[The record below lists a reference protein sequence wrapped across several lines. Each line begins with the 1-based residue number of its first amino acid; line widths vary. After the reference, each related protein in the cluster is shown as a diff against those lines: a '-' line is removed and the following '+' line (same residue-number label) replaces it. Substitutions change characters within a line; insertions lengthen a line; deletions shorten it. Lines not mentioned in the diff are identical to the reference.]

1 MANAAILKLLK
12 NKFGKARA
20 VSGGN
25 YRVKCPTC
33 ESKNSGKMKR
43 YISPAWPM
51 SNCFICE
58 KLLKVSELL
67 TTESFAFV
75 ANYDVSSDEI
85 EEYPKAK
92 IYPFEKANFLHAI
105 PENEPVIEFM
115 KKDHLTDF
123 AYYSSLGIAY
133 IPIDGGINLEFDSG
147 YKINTADSLFFP
159 VCHNGKYVG
168 WQLRFIPGTING
180 DRLQYMR
187 YLHMFPKGN
196 FLYNYDN
203 AKKHDNVVVVEGVKK
218 ALKLPNSVA
227 TFGKGI
233 SSAQKQLI
241 QEWKRITLILDG
253 EDQTQELAQELT
265 TEFKYNGRQ
274 VVNVDLR
281 EYGLTSPDEA
291 TAEQLKKIVTELW
304 TPLNHP
310 S

>member
-12 NKFGKARA
+12 TKFGKAKA

-25 YRVKCPTC
+25 YRIKCPTC
-33 ESKNSGKMKR
+33 EPKNSGKMKR

-58 KLLKVSELL
+58 KLLKVNELL
-67 TTESFAFV
+67 VTDNFEF
-75 ANYDVSSDEI
+75 VSSVGNEI
-85 EEYPKAK
+85 NDVDDYPKAK
-92 IYPFEKANFLHAI
+92 IFPFDKVNFLHALS
-105 PENEPVIEFM
+105 PDEPVIEFM
-115 KKDHLTDF
+115 RKDYLNDF
-123 AYYSSLGIAY
+123 AYYASLGIAY

-147 YKINTADSLFFP
+147 YKINTGDSLFFP
-159 VCHNGKYVG
+159 VKYQGRYVG
-168 WQLRFIPGTING
+168 WQLRFIPGTLNG

-196 FLYNYDN
+196 FLFNYDE
-203 AKKHDNVVVVEGVKK
+203 AKKYDEVIVVEGVKK
-218 ALKLPNSVA
+218 ALKLPNAVA

-233 SSAQKQLI
+233 SAAQKQLI
-241 QEWKRITLILDG
+241 QEWKKITLILDG
-253 EDQTQELAQELT
+253 EEKTQELARELVS
-265 TEFKYNGRQ
+265 EFKYNGRQ
-274 VVNVDLR
+274 VVNIDPR
-281 EYGLTSPDEA
+281 DYGLTSPDEA

>member
-75 ANYDVSSDEI
+75 ANYDVGSDEI

-92 IYPFEKANFLHAI
+92 IYPFEKANFLHSI

-253 EDQTQELAQELT
+253 ENQTQELAQELT
-265 TEFKYNGRQ
+265 AEFKYNGRQ

-281 EYGLTSPDEA
+281 DYGLTSPDEA
-291 TAEQLKKIVTELW
+291 TTGQLNEIVTKLW
-304 TPLNHP
+304 TPLTQ
-310 S
+310 